1 MCSDLIA
8 QEGSLEMVSVLQS
21 KYDYCYSVY
30 ESCSAEISATI
41 DSATPQAV
49 QPPSQPIIS
58 SGCRLPP
65 CDTEVFDGDY
75 LRWPTFRD
83 LFTAVY
89 VNNPRLTP
97 VEKLFHLL
105 TKTSGE
111 AKAIVSKSPLTND
124 GFASAW
130 EALQDRFQNKRLLVN
145 SQLKLLFNLSSISQ
159 ESGHALKELQSTIQG
174 CLTALAHS
182 QISTDNWDCLLVF
195 LCASKLPKVTLSL
208 WEQSLTSKSDIPAW
222 EEMNT
227 FLSERYRTL
236 EAIEDMKPTQAVPKK
251 LQSFETKVS
260 TKPKGCD
267 LCSKENHPVR
277 LCPRFLQMSVDA
289 RSGYIQKKQ
298 LCLNCFARGHQLR
311 DCTSTHSCFTCKGR
325 HHTLLHRNATPANS
339 RSSTPSAQLSSGP
352 STSNAST
359 SNPTVQNYFASGT
372 TAVLLSTAIIDV
384 CHLGTN
390 YRARA
395 LIDSGSEA
403 TFISERLFN
412 LIKLPFRSI
421 QTQVSGLNQSVSAKS
436 TRLCHF
442 QVRSPTKPGL
452 QLDTAAYVLPALAGK
467 LPSYPIARDSLKDL
481 PALQWADP
489 KFYESS
495 QIDVLIGADI
505 LPSVMLSG
513 TRGNICGSLLGQE
526 TIFGW
531 VLTGPI
537 SQVNS
542 NRVASF
548 TTQVHQVGD
557 EALDTLLSKFWE
569 VEDLPVQMVKE
580 SDSYCERN
588 FLRTTKK
595 DASGRYV
602 VTLPF
607 CDPVNSGSNLGYS
620 RSIAL
625 AQFLRNENRLKRDFP
640 LKEQYDSVIQEY
652 LDLGHM
658 KEVPSTH
665 NSPTYYLPH
674 HAVIKPESTTTKLR
688 VVFNASSPSA
698 NGTSLNDILHAGPVL
713 QSDLTIQIL
722 KWRCFQYVFSADITK
737 MYRQIWVDSKHTPFQ
752 RILFRNKEGNIRDFE
767 LQTVTFGVNCAPFLA
782 IRVLQQL
789 AKDVQG
795 PFPQASRIIQ
805 HHMYVDDVLAG
816 ANSSILSNIPAEHLL
831 HSEFLD
837 IDAESTAKT
846 LGIRWRAKS
855 DEFYFVPPELIVEPS
870 YTKRE
875 VLSQIAKLFDPAGW
889 LAPFI
894 IRSKMF
900 MQEIWLQDLGWDDK
914 LPTHMSQRWQSFLR
928 EYSDLNK
935 IRVPRWVGYQP
946 EVIVEHHGFC
956 DASQK
961 AYGAAIYVRV
971 EMGHQILT
979 RLLTAKT
986 RVAPVKTVSLP
997 RLELCGAVLLTE
1009 MVTAILPHLPTAS
1022 SDLRC
1027 WTDSTIVLAWL
1038 RKPACNWTTFVANRV
1053 AKITQ
1058 ATPVDC
1064 WAHVPSEQNSADLAS
1079 RGVPLIDLADS
1090 KLWWQGPEWLQGP
1103 RELWPAQNAIDPTE
1117 LEQRAVKVH
1126 FSKTPSEEYLE
1137 RFSKLDKALRV
1148 LTYIL
1153 RFLKRCRKSSISPTP
1168 RPTSDEIR
1176 EAERVLISIAQRRAY
1191 GQEQKHLAEKRSLL
1205 ASSPIANLFPFID
1218 QHGLLRAC
1226 GRLTAAKGL
1235 QYDERHPIILPYD
1248 CRLSRL
1254 LIQFAHQITLH
1265 GGSQLIVRLIR
1276 SKYWIP
1282 KIKNLVKAVVN
1293 PCKICT
1299 IYKKRLQTQ
1308 LMGDFPT
1315 DRVSFSRAFTYTGVD
1330 YAGPFEIKNYT
1341 GRACL
1346 ITKGYVCVFVCFS
1359 TKAIHLEPTS
1369 DLTTEKFLAAF
1380 ARFVARRGCPQR
1392 VHSDNGK
1399 TFVGAA
1405 TLLSRDFLQAV
1416 KESVTDAYS
1425 HQGLVWRFIPPG
1437 APHMGGL
1444 WEAGVKSFKTLF
1456 YKASATRKYTF
1467 EELATLLAKIEACL
1481 NSRPLSPMSEDPSD
1495 LLALTPGHFLVGG
1508 PLLSTAEPEIKGEAK
1523 SILNRWQHLKAQHQ
1537 QFSVRWKE
1545 EYLKELHKRYKWQ
1558 YPTRNLQ
1565 IGDMVVVKE
1574 DNLPSDEWRLGR
1586 ISSVFPG
1593 ADDLIRVVEIR
1604 TARGTI
1610 KRPVHKVI
1618 LLPAEDQVSSVPR
1631 D

>member
-1 MCSDLIA
+1 MASAEKPTAEQPTAEPPTAATVSLRKFIAASDRVSIFEAKINTPGQASPSLHLLQVRLQQVRALWDKVETEYDTCSDLIA
-8 QEGSLEMVSVLQS
+8 QEGYLEMVSVLQN

-159 ESGHALKELQSTIQG
+159 ESGHALKKLQST
-174 CLTALAHS
+174 TALAHS

-289 RSGYIQKKQ
+289 RSGYIKKKQ

-311 DCTSTHSCFTCKGR
+311 DCTSTHSCFTCKER
-325 HHTLLHRNATPANS
+325 HQNLLHRNVTPANS

-352 STSNAST
+352 SSSNAST

-588 FLRTTKK
+588 FLQTTKK

-625 AQFLRNENRLKRDFP
+625 VQFLRNENRLKRDFP
-640 LKEQYDSVIQEY
+640 LKEQYDSVIHEY

-688 VVFNASSPSA
+688 VVFNA
-698 NGTSLNDILHAGPVL
+698 
-713 QSDLTIQIL
+713 
-722 KWRCFQYVFSADITK
+722 
-737 MYRQIWVDSKHTPFQ
+737 
-752 RILFRNKEGNIRDFE
+752 
-767 LQTVTFGVNCAPFLA
+767 VT
-782 IRVLQQL
+782 L

-795 PFPQASRIIQ
+795 PFPQASRILQ

-816 ANSSILSNIPAEHLL
+816 ANSVEDAQDSVQELRAALSFAGFPLRKLTSNRKSKTCDIPADHLL

-870 YTKRE
+870 YKKRE

-914 LPTHMSQRWQSFLR
+914 LPTHMSQSRQSFLK
-928 EYSDLNK
+928 EYSD
-935 IRVPRWVGYQP
+935 
-946 EVIVEHHGFC
+946 GFC

-1022 SDLRC
+1022 SALRC

-1090 KLWWQGPEWLQGP
+1090 KLWWQGPECLQGP

-1126 FSKTPSEEYLE
+1126 FSKNPSEEYLE

-1148 LTYIL
+1148 LTYVL
-1153 RFLKRCRKSSISPTP
+1153 RFLKRCRKSSISPTS

-1191 GQEQKHLAEKRSLL
+1191 GQEQKHLAEKRSLPV
-1205 ASSPIANLFPFID
+1205 SSPIANLFPFID

-1235 QYDERHPIILPYD
+1235 QYDERHPIILPYAD
-1248 CRLSRL
+1248 CLAFSSNLLTRL
-1254 LIQFAHQITLH
+1254 LFMA
-1265 GGSQLIVRLIR
+1265 
-1276 SKYWIP
+1276 
-1282 KIKNLVKAVVN
+1282 NLVKAVVN
-1293 PCKICT
+1293 PCNICT
-1299 IYKKRLQTQ
+1299 IDKKRLQTQ

-1380 ARFVARRGCPQR
+1380 AGFVARRGCP
-1392 VHSDNGK
+1392 
-1399 TFVGAA
+1399 
-1405 TLLSRDFLQAV
+1405 
-1416 KESVTDAYS
+1416 
-1425 HQGLVWRFIPPG
+1425 
-1437 APHMGGL
+1437 
-1444 WEAGVKSFKTLF
+1444 
-1456 YKASATRKYTF
+1456 
-1467 EELATLLAKIEACL
+1467 
-1481 NSRPLSPMSEDPSD
+1481 
-1495 LLALTPGHFLVGG
+1495 
-1508 PLLSTAEPEIKGEAK
+1508 
-1523 SILNRWQHLKAQHQ
+1523 
-1537 QFSVRWKE
+1537 
-1545 EYLKELHKRYKWQ
+1545 
-1558 YPTRNLQ
+1558 Q

-1618 LLPAEDQVSSVPR
+1618 LFPAEDQESSVPSY
-1631 D
+1631 